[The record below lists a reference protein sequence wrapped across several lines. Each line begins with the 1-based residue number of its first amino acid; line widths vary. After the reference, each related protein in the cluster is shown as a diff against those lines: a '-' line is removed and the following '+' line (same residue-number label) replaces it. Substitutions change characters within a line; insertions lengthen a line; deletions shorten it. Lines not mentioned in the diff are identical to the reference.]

1 MDRVIAQV
9 MTTPLAF
16 NVQWLRLAV
25 SKWLWK
31 SQKDKKWDMKLLT
44 ENTKANPKALESAG
58 IRGMVYDV
66 RHLQVSHRV
75 PRGGA
80 RVEGE
85 SKEENSEN
93 EKSYSKAKE
102 ENAPIDR
109 DRVGQGYRLFHHFFF
124 LFN

>member
-25 SKWLWK
+25 STWLWK
-31 SQKDKKWDMKLLT
+31 SQKDKKWDMKLIT
-44 ENTKANPKALESAG
+44 EGTKANPKALESAG

-75 PRGGA
+75 PRGVS
-80 RVEGE
+80 RVERE
-85 SKEENSEN
+85 SREENSEN
-93 EKSYSKAKE
+93 ENSLSRAKE

-109 DRVGQGYRLFHHFFF
+109 DRASARAIGFSITFF
-124 LFN
+124 LL